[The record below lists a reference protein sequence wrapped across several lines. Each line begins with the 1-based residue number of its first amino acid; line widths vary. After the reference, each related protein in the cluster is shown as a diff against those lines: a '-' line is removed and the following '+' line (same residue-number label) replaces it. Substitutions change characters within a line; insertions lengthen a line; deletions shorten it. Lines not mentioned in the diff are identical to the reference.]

1 VGWWTKR
8 GLRGCSITVLVALAL
23 AASGCSSTATIY
35 RRDEPPLEARIVGGS
50 PDSLLVAERPHQR
63 TVVPRDS
70 VTTIRHP
77 GVIASTTGMVLF
89 VGSLIT
95 PVFLWGTECVLDGQ
109 DRCVATSAI
118 GTVGLAMLVWGAIK
132 LSRSRRAERD
142 TSLVLQPQLAPSTP
156 FR

>member
-23 AASGCSSTATIY
+23 AASGCSNTATIY

-63 TVVPRDS
+63 TVVPRAR
-70 VTTIRHP
+70 VVAVRHP
-77 GVIASTTGMVLF
+77 GVIVSTTGMVVF
-89 VGSLIT
+89 VGSLLAPI
-95 PVFLWGTECVLDGQ
+95 FLWGPECVSDGQ
-109 DRCVATSAI
+109 SRCVATSTI
-118 GTVGLAMLVWGAIK
+118 GIAGLAMLVWGAVT
-132 LSRSRRAERD
+132 LSRSRRAESD
-142 TSLVLQPQLAPSTP
+142 TSLVLQPPLAPSIS